1 MFAIVD
7 PPRGCLNH
15 TTKSKDFNPY
25 YVKQTLHH
33 AQSSIKPLISYQK
46 LYTTSELFYSQPQKN
61 GKMSDARHFLI
72 IFSPHA

>member
-33 AQSSIKPLISYQK
+33 AQSSIKPLHFVSKTLHCKRII
-46 LYTTSELFYSQPQKN
+46 LFPASEK
-61 GKMSDARHFLI
+61 R
-72 IFSPHA
+72 